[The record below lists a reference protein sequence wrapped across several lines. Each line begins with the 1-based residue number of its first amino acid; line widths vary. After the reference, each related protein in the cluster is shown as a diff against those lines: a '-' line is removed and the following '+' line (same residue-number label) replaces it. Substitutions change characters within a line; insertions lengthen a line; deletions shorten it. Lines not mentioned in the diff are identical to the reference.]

1 MNTALMPM
9 PKQQFFSANGAP
21 LAGGQIFSYAAGT
34 TTPQATYTD
43 STGATANPNPTVL
56 DAGGF
61 ASIWLSSSNYKIV
74 AEDVNSVVQWT
85 VDNVSAVS
93 QTELQGTNSF
103 SSLAVSGNT
112 TIGGNLAVSGTITA
126 ASETLSG
133 SLAVGGSLSAASAAI
148 TGAFSAGS
156 SSITGNESIG
166 GTLNVTGATTLSSL
180 NIGAQTLT
188 QFIQALLPT
197 LTAISGAL
205 IVSDVSPS
213 GNWIMFTF
221 GSVTGTRIRIA
232 VGAATGVANGA
243 SISLPSGFTTSNL
256 YATASIANCSA
267 TPGNQISNFSC
278 SVSGG
283 VVSVAASD
291 NSGHSFTPTA
301 NWFGI
306 AWLTS
311 Y

>member
-1 MNTALMPM
+1 MNTALMPN
-9 PKQQFFSANGAP
+9 PRIQFADANGKP
-21 LAGGQIFSYAAGT
+21 LAGGQIFTYAAGT
-34 TTPQATYTD
+34 STPQAAYTD
-43 STGATANPNPTVL
+43 STGATALPNPVVL

-61 ASIWLSSSNYKIV
+61 ASIWLSSANYKIV
-74 AEDVNSVVQWT
+74 AEDVNNVVQWT

-133 SLAVGGSLSAASAAI
+133 SLAVGGTLSAASAAI
-148 TGAFSAGS
+148 TGALTAGS
-156 SSITGNESIG
+156 AAITGNETIG
-166 GTLNVTGATTLSSL
+166 GTLSVTGATTLSSL

-188 QFIQALLPT
+188 QFVQALIPA
-197 LTAISGAL
+197 LTAVAGTL
-205 IVSDVSPS
+205 IISDVSPS

-221 GSVTGTRIRIA
+221 GSTAGTRIRIA

-291 NSGHSFTPTA
+291 NSGHSYTPTA
-301 NWFGI
+301 NWFAI
-306 AWLTS
+306 AFLTG